1 MAIQPIDLQVM
12 FTQLDR
18 IGKDQAVQRD
28 GHAIQ
33 QAMQGV
39 QIQKKNE
46 ERIRSV
52 NEAQDTG
59 DGAEQVKDRNAA
71 RKGDGGEAGGRDGEA
86 AEQEPKT
93 LSKKRFF
100 QDPALGKNLDV
111 SM

>member
-1 MAIQPIDLQVM
+1 MAIQPIDLQVL
-12 FTQLDR
+12 FTQLDK

-59 DGAEQVKDRNAA
+59 DGAKRVKDRHA
-71 RKGDGGEAGGRDGEA
+71 REGGGGEAGGRDREA
-86 AEQEPKT
+86 DERETKT
-93 LSKKRFF
+93 LKGKRFF
-100 QDPALGKNLDV
+100 RDPALGKNLDV